1 MRRWESLRQLW
12 APFIRSPISL
22 YAAGA
27 SFYMLLSALPA
38 SAFFLALLPYLPVT
52 QTTWTQILEQAFP
65 APFLPIVFALLQ
77 AAAARRSAA
86 MLSLSALTALW
97 SASKGIL
104 ALMDGLNA
112 VLSMRHTKLYI
123 LRRLTAIAYFLLLE
137 AGLLAMLGLYVF
149 GRQLL
154 DGCLQWFPGFSELMR
169 LLLQLR
175 AVYTVLPFG
184 FLFAAVFY
192 FLPARRLRFRYCL
205 AGGVFSAAG
214 WLILSLGF
222 SIYVNYISNMDRLY
236 GGLGMMLLAAFWVHS
251 CMVLVLCGGLLAQ
264 LLASGQ
270 YRPLLILKDTFSG
283 RS

>member
-12 APFIRSPISL
+12 APFTGSPISL

-27 SFYMLLSALPA
+27 SFYLILSALPA
-38 SAFFLALLPYLPVT
+38 SAFLLALLPYLPVS
-52 QTTWTQILEQAFP
+52 QATWTHILEQTFP

-86 MLSLSALTALW
+86 ILSLSALTALW

-112 VLSMRHTKLYI
+112 AMSMEQKKLYI
-123 LRRLTAIAYFLLLE
+123 LRRFTAIAYFLLLE
-137 AGLLAMLGLYVF
+137 AGLLAMLGFYVF
-149 GRQLL
+149 GRQIL
-154 DGCLQWFPGFSELMR
+154 DGCLRWFPGLSDLMHLILR
-169 LLLQLR
+169 LR
-175 AVYTVLPFG
+175 VVYTVLPLG

-192 FLPARRLRFRYCL
+192 FFPARRLRFRFCL
-205 AGGVFSAAG
+205 AGGVISAVG
-214 WLILSLGF
+214 WIVLSLGF
-222 SIYVNYISNMDRLY
+222 SIYVNYISNLNRLY
-236 GGLGMMLLAAFWVHS
+236 GSLGVILLAAVWLHS
-251 CMVLVLCGGLLAQ
+251 CMVLVLCGGLFAQ
-264 LLASGQ
+264 LLSNGR